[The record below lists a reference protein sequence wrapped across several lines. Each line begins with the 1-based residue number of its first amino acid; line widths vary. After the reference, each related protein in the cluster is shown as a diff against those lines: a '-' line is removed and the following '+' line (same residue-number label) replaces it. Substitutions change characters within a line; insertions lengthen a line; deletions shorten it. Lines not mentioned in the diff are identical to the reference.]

1 MNQTNNHINIQIS
14 RPTAA
19 LILLSALSCLL
30 ELFKIGLKND
40 LSGLGLVWNLFLAW
54 LPLGFI
60 LIARRK
66 AQTTAHRKPFP
77 RGRALSSFGF
87 QNFFQ
92 GVKLYFFVFLW
103 LLFFPNTTYI
113 ITDLIHIPEYNGRLL
128 WYDSLRIFLFAL
140 AGLAVGLY
148 SMMVAH
154 QVFNRL
160 FGRIKAWWILSFA
173 GVLSGYGIYLG
184 RFERFNSWDLFTNP
198 FSLVRQVIGDFNNP
212 LAIQTTLAFATVTM
226 VLYVCLNLIS
236 SKAPSPRGEQNIM

>member
-1 MNQTNNHINIQIS
+1 MNTNKNKIEIS

-30 ELFKIGLKND
+30 ELIKIGLKND

-60 LIARRK
+60 LVARR
-66 AQTTAHRKPFP
+66 TPPKPSP
-77 RGRALSSFGF
+77 TMGRAFIKSRFYLFT
-87 QNFFQ
+87 
-92 GVKLYFFVFLW
+92 FLW
-103 LLFFPNTTYI
+103 LLFFPNSTYI
-113 ITDLIHIPEYNGRLL
+113 ITDLMHVPEYDGRLL

-148 SMMVAH
+148 SMMIAH
-154 QVFNRL
+154 QVFDRW
-160 FGRIKAWWILSFA
+160 FGRFKSWWILGFSVF
-173 GVLSGYGIYLG
+173 LSGYGIYLG

-198 FSLVRQVIGDFNNP
+198 FSLVRQILGDFNNL

-226 VLYVCLNLIS
+226 VLYVCLNLIT
-236 SKAPSPRGEQNIM
+236 PLTPRGRIFKNETE

>member
-1 MNQTNNHINIQIS
+1 MNYQSNNHINIQIS

-30 ELFKIGLKND
+30 ELFKVGLKND

-60 LIARRK
+60 LIARRRQLK
-66 AQTTAHRKPFP
+66 HD
-77 RGRALSSFGF
+77 GNG
-87 QNFFQ
+87 
-92 GVKLYFFVFLW
+92 FFVYFYIFLW

-113 ITDLIHIPEYNGRLL
+113 ITDLMHVPEYGGRLL

-154 QVFNRL
+154 QVFNRM
-160 FGRIKAWWILSFA
+160 FGHFKAWWILSFA
-173 GVLSGYGIYLG
+173 GFLSGYGIYLG

-198 FSLVRQVIGDFNNP
+198 FSLVRQIIGDFNNP

-236 SKAPSPRGEQNIM
+236 PLTPRGGIFKNRFKGNSPSGG